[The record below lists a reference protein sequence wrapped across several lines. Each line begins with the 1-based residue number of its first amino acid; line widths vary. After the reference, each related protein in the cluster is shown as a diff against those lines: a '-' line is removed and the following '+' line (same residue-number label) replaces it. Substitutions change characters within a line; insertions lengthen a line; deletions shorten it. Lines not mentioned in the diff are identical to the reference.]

1 MGYLSKLWARIKGI
15 FIRAGDDMVAGTP
28 EAIRATYAAA
38 IDEAKRRRLELQAA
52 VATLMRERDKAE
64 STAKNLDTEAM
75 DLQRRLDGSLT
86 LAEAEPDK
94 IEHREA
100 GVRYLQRLQEI
111 QGRKQKVA
119 EDLDFQTKR
128 VEEYKGKLISFD
140 DEIKRL
146 QREQGEMVA
155 EFVSNRQV
163 LQLENRLRGLAESAV
178 DESIVTIR
186 EKVGQ
191 MKAEVKLATEMTGT
205 TVRARDDA
213 YEHAG
218 AEKEAR
224 LRFDEL
230 LKARE
235 TAVKSPTTDKEREL
249 G

>member
-1 MGYLSKLWARIKGI
+1 MGYFSKLWARIKGI

-52 VATLMRERDKAE
+52 VATLMRERDKSE
-64 STAKNLDTEAM
+64 STARALEAEAG
-75 DLQRRLDGSLT
+75 DLQKRLEGSLSM
-86 LAEAEPDK
+86 AEAEPDK
-94 IEHREA
+94 IEHKEA
-100 GVRYLQRLQEI
+100 GIRYLQRLQEI
-111 QGRKQKVA
+111 ENKKKKAA
-119 EDLDFQTKR
+119 EDLAFQTKR
-128 VEEYKGKLISFD
+128 VEEYKGKLITFD

-163 LQLENRLRGLAESAV
+163 LQLENRLHGLAESAV

-186 EKVGQ
+186 EKIGQ
-191 MKAEVKLATEMTGT
+191 MKAEVKLSTEMAGT
-205 TVRARDDA
+205 TVRAQDDA
-213 YEHAG
+213 YERAG

-224 LRFDEL
+224 ARFDEL
-230 LKARE
+230 LKAR
-235 TAVKSPTTDKEREL
+235 TGAKSPTSDKEREL

>member
-1 MGYLSKLWARIKGI
+1 MSFLAKMWSRIKGI
-15 FIRAGDDMVAGTP
+15 FIKAGDDMVAGTP

-38 IDEAKRRRLELQAA
+38 IDESKRRRLELQAA

-64 STAKNLDTEAM
+64 TMNKNLATEVT
-75 DLQRRLDGSLT
+75 DLQRRLDGALT
-86 LAEAEPDK
+86 MAESEPDRL
-94 IEHREA
+94 EHKEA
-100 GVRYLQRLQEI
+100 GVRYLQRLQDLDER
-111 QGRKQKVA
+111 RKKVA
-119 EDLDFQTKR
+119 EDLEFQTKR
-128 VEEYKGKLISFD
+128 VEEYKAKLVTFD

-205 TVRARDDA
+205 TVRAQDDA
-213 YEHAG
+213 YERAG
-218 AEKEAR
+218 TEKEAR
-224 LRFDEL
+224 ARFDEL
-230 LKARE
+230 LKARTKTQAPVPE
-235 TAVKSPTTDKEREL
+235 KERDL